1 MPLNSPVRLIPAV
14 GVTTTAPQNATSFFG
29 DPAGAHYRTLSMF
42 FMFQNQS
49 PSFQF
54 DCVPP
59 VVNVAQRK
67 PLGHLSA
74 WLVVRHKVRTGAQ
87 FEVQPS
93 IHIFQTHETSVL
105 APREGCD
112 NEWPTDAMRL
122 QQSSSCT
129 K

>member
-1 MPLNSPVRLIPAV
+1 LKASRMPLNSPVRLIPAV

-59 VVNVAQRK
+59 VVNVAHRK

-74 WLVVRHKVRTGAQ
+74 MLGHELRHELRLNLRYNPLYTFFKRTRHQ
-87 FEVQPS
+87 FLL
-93 IHIFQTHETSVL
+93 L
-105 APREGCD
+105 ARDVIMSGQLTP
-112 NEWPTDAMRL
+112 
-122 QQSSSCT
+122 
-129 K
+129 